1 MDVHVGVQENSP
13 GPVPSYGPTD
23 EQLAA
28 ELKKSAGKRP
38 VHHPVGELLDR
49 HWESAYVYARLCTDG
64 AHPAGM
70 LTTAAFTR
78 LFEDSAGQGGPTA
91 AWRPQLLVTVRRLA
105 GQWDTDH
112 RRSLLHP
119 DLRSRPDSAERAA
132 LRLLPSEN
140 RRLVSRAF
148 QRLPEPARCLLWHV
162 EVECE
167 EPAVPA
173 ALLGIDPLDAVM
185 RLERARELLREVC
198 LDIHRESAP
207 DEGCRRYARL
217 LDVSLRRNGTPL
229 DPDLRLHMD
238 GCAHCH
244 NAAEQLDGFHKRLAL
259 LLAEGVLGWGAQA
272 YLDAKSAQARAATAS
287 APGPVGGEPLIDQVH
302 ATSVPEP
309 PAPAVV
315 APDAPGGG
323 LRRFSGAAAAVV
335 RARSAAAHKASRPS
349 PHRRQ
354 IALAVAAVSA
364 LVLIPLAV
372 WSGSRADGQ
381 AATGAGAPSG
391 DPGHAPEGA
400 SASPSW
406 VGAAADV
413 PTGAFTGRLRHQD
426 SGLCIG
432 LDQQGAVVGAEAV
445 LVSCTSPEAQQW
457 SYEADGLLRSATDPG
472 LCLDSHLGYAVQLAA
487 CADES
492 QAEAK
497 NVRYDITL
505 QGVIVPRWN
514 QGLALA
520 PAAPAADVEL
530 VAKART
536 QDGTQRWAVDTPSA
550 QQMQSLDPAASAAVS
565 GDPFAAPSDMTRIGT
580 EPTTPPGSAAG
591 VDPSS
596 DPGRDTCPAGDCAPG
611 DQGDRGDQGDQ
622 GDRGDHGEWGDGD
635 HDGRGSHRGW
645 GRHH

>member
-1 MDVHVGVQENSP
+1 M
-13 GPVPSYGPTD
+13 
-23 EQLAA
+23 
-28 ELKKSAGKRP
+28 
-38 VHHPVGELLDR
+38 HHPVGELLDR

-148 QRLPEPARCLLWHV
+148 QRLPEPVRCLLWHV

-400 SASPSW
+400 WLHPPGS
-406 VGAAADV
+406 V
-413 PTGAFTGRLRHQD
+413 PPPMCPGAFTGRLRHQD

-445 LVSCTSPEAQQW
+445 LVSCTSPEPSSGRTRQ
-457 SYEADGLLRSATDPG
+457 TV
-472 LCLDSHLGYAVQLAA
+472 C
-487 CADES
+487 C
-492 QAEAK
+492 
-497 NVRYDITL
+497 
-505 QGVIVPRWN
+505 
-514 QGLALA
+514 
-520 PAAPAADVEL
+520 AAPPTPACVWTRTSAMRSNSPR
-530 VAKART
+530 ART
-536 QDGTQRWAVDTPSA
+536 SRRPRRRTCATTSPSRASSCRAGTRASPWPRAAHGRRGVGGQGAHAGRHPAVGGRHPSA

-565 GDPFAAPSDMTRIGT
+565 GDPFAAPRT
-580 EPTTPPGSAAG
+580 
-591 VDPSS
+591 
-596 DPGRDTCPAGDCAPG
+596 
-611 DQGDRGDQGDQ
+611 
-622 GDRGDHGEWGDGD
+622 
-635 HDGRGSHRGW
+635 
-645 GRHH
+645 